1 MTVFLHL
8 LFSGVRLPS
17 SSRTIYSYFVDMDS
31 GNFLTW
37 DSLVPSTQSLIEK
50 GAVIT
55 IGETMG
61 VSPDGKGPK
70 KPSTDGDIV
79 TTVDTVRYSFL
90 SGLLLLNKKPVLLT
104 GLFPSKY
111 QSPLDLPC
119 TLLDIISQFT

>member
-1 MTVFLHL
+1 M
-8 LFSGVRLPS
+8 PA

-37 DSLVPSTQSLIEK
+37 DALVPTTQSLIER

-61 VSPDGKGPK
+61 VSSDTSQNKSQEGE
-70 KPSTDGDIV
+70 IV

-90 SGLLLLNKKPVLLT
+90 MSLLLLNKNPVLLT
-104 GLFPSKY
+104 GRGWG
-111 QSPLDLPC
+111 
-119 TLLDIISQFT
+119 IICHLEVWL